1 MGWLEGDVAL
11 ITGAG
16 SGLGRALVDRFVAEG
31 ARVLAFDRAADRLAA
46 VESANPGSVAGVAGD
61 VTVAEDN
68 ERAVA
73 RALDQFGRLD
83 TFIGNAGMFDYGA
96 SLVDTPIDAL
106 NRAFDE
112 LFALNVKACLLG
124 VKAAVPALMESS
136 GSVLLTASMASTHS
150 GVGGVVYTASKHAVV
165 GLVRQMAY
173 ELAPR
178 VRVNGVAPG
187 FMRTDIRGPQSLGLG
202 EQTPSSVPDLE
213 QLASAAVPLRFLPSP
228 EDYTGHYV
236 QLASRANAAATTGLV
251 VACDGGLDVRGL
263 GPLQGQT
270 PASAGHSRLAGYH
283 KEETR

>member
-1 MGWLEGDVAL
+1 MGWLEGNVAL

-16 SGLGRALVDRFVAEG
+16 SGLGRALVDRFVEEG
-31 ARVLAFDRAADRLAA
+31 ARVLAFDRAAERLEALEA
-46 VESANPGSVAGVAGD
+46 SHTGPVAGVVGD
-61 VTVAEDN
+61 VTVAGDN
-68 ERAVA
+68 ELAVA
-73 RALDQFGRLD
+73 RAVDLFGRLD

-96 SLVDTPIDAL
+96 RLIDTPIDAL
-106 NRAFDE
+106 DRAFDE
-112 LFALNVKACLLG
+112 VFALNVKACLLG
-124 VKAAVPALMESS
+124 VKAAAPALTESE
-136 GSVLLTASMASTHS
+136 GSVLLTASMSSTHA

-187 FMRTDIRGPQSLGLG
+187 FMRTDIRGPESLGLG

-213 QLASAAVPLRFLPSP
+213 QLASAAVPLAFLPRP

-263 GPLQGQT
+263 GP
-270 PASAGHSRLAGYH
+270 PPSRDS
-283 KEETR
+283 E

>member
-46 VESANPGSVAGVAGD
+46 VEAAHAGSVAGLVGD
-61 VTVAEDN
+61 VTVASDN

-73 RALDQFGRLD
+73 GALDLFGRLD
-83 TFIGNAGMFDYGA
+83 TFVGNAGMFDYGA
-96 SLVDTPIDAL
+96 SIVDTPMDAL
-106 NRAFDE
+106 EGAFDE
-112 LFALNVKACLLG
+112 LLG
-124 VKAAVPALMESS
+124 VKAAVSALMESS
-136 GSVLLTASMASTHS
+136 GSVLLTASMSSTQA

-187 FMRTDIRGPQSLGLG
+187 FMRTDIRGPKSLGLG
-202 EQTPSSVPDLE
+202 ERTPSSVPDLE
-213 QLASAAVPLRFLPSP
+213 QLASTAVPLGFLPRP

-236 QLASRANAAATTGLV
+236 QLASRGNAAATTGLV
-251 VACDGGLDVRGL
+251 VACDGGLEVRGL
-263 GPLQGQT
+263 GPPPG
-270 PASAGHSRLAGYH
+270 R
-283 KEETR
+283 R

>member
-31 ARVLAFDRAADRLAA
+31 ARVVAFDRSADRLAEI
-46 VESANPGSVAGVAGD
+46 ESAHDDSVAGVEGD
-61 VTVAEDN
+61 VTVAADN

-73 RALDQFGRLD
+73 HVLDRFRRLD

-96 SLVDTPIDAL
+96 GIVDTPIDAL
-106 NRAFDE
+106 DRAFDE

-124 VKAAVPALMESS
+124 VKASVAALTESG
-136 GSVLLTASMASTHS
+136 GSVLLTASMASNHA

-187 FMRTDIRGPQSLGLG
+187 FMRTDIRGPESLGLG
-202 EQTPSSVPDLE
+202 ERTPSSVPDLE
-213 QLASAAVPLRFLPSP
+213 QLVSATVPLGFLPSP
-228 EDYTGHYV
+228 QDYTGHFV
-236 QLASRANAAATTGLV
+236 QLASRADAAATTGV
-251 VACDGGLDVRGL
+251 VVPCDGGLDVRGL
-263 GPLQGQT
+263 GLPRPDPQGR
-270 PASAGHSRLAGYH
+270 AGV
-283 KEETR
+283 TRNG